1 MIELLRQRIDESDR
15 EGAAALLGSDLAQP
29 GRAWAIHLSLFPV
42 VQRVINPP
50 FINPHLPKLYR
61 ICREFLPYLAAGD
74 LPALV
79 RLEINEYARRA
90 KLQARPPAA
99 RRRTVSFAEV
109 EAAFGAADPEEAAAL
124 LQGFLDQKGKEELA
138 RNLLL
143 LGSAY
148 LADSLGHAVSCT
160 GFILLEMI
168 ERADQDPWPTLTALA
183 EYFCRGRFHTRP
195 ELRRAEGRPAGKI
208 SEAHLLKASS
218 GTGIVNL
225 HHTITLY
232 AIERVRHLLGEDEY
246 GHLLACWLDFLGD
259 KAVEAPPPVAAAT
272 AAAGY
277 EGFYRRFGDQA
288 EEEVLSALAGM
299 ISSAA
304 GRRQAGRYLLK
315 AVCDLYQGEYDPHF
329 LTGLGAALW
338 VVEHSRGQ
346 APSAMNALRQYI
358 NYFFSRRP

>member
-1 MIELLRQRIDESDR
+1 MIEQLLQRIDESNQ
-15 EGAAALLGSDLAQP
+15 EGAAALLGDELARP
-29 GRAWAIHLSLFPV
+29 GRAWEIHLSLFPV
-42 VQRVINPP
+42 VQRVTNAP
-50 FINPHLPKLYR
+50 FINPHFPKMHGIYR
-61 ICREFLPYLAAGD
+61 DFLPYLADED

-79 RLEINEYARRA
+79 RLEINEYARRG
-90 KLQARPPAA
+90 KLKARPPAA
-99 RRRTVSFAEV
+99 GRRAVSFAEV
-109 EAAFGAADPEEAAAL
+109 EAAFGEADPEKAAAL
-124 LQGFLDQKGKEELA
+124 LQDFLDREGKEELA
-138 RNLLL
+138 RNLLF

-195 ELRRAEGRPAGKI
+195 ALRRAEGRPSRETIA
-208 SEAHLLKASS
+208 AHLLKATS

-232 AIERVRHLLGEDEY
+232 AIERVRHLLSDAAY

-259 KAVEAPPPVAAAT
+259 KTVEPPPPVAAAT
-272 AAAGY
+272 VAADY
-277 EGFYRRFGDQA
+277 EGFYRRFSGQA

-315 AVCDLYQGEYDPHF
+315 AVGDLYQGEYDPHF

-338 VVEHSRGQ
+338 VVEYSRGQ
-346 APSAMNALRQYI
+346 SPLAMNALRQYV
-358 NYFFSRRP
+358 NYFFSRL